1 MEESKMKRS
10 LKTLVFDIVLL
21 LLSAGLTVG
30 VKTVFSACEKKPD
43 GTWMACHW
51 AEQAVM
57 ALGCAM
63 AVMALV
69 NIVLNKTDLKRGIVL
84 AMIPTALITAFVP
97 NTLIKL
103 CMMTDMHCHS
113 VMKPAVIIIS
123 ALIAVC
129 GCVYVFVCRDK
140 D

>member
-63 AVMALV
+63 TVMALV

-84 AMIPTALITAFVP
+84 AMIPAALITAFVP